1 MATISVGPVPRPEN
15 ILDRRTP
22 RRVDAATMTDSEN
35 RSQTDPHAPVE
46 VDLKNPWLA
55 GLWAWLWPGAG
66 HLYQGRYAKGILFMV
81 CILLTYFWGLAIGGG
96 HVVYASFKKPDIR
109 YPYLCQVGVGLPA
122 LPALVQ
128 RYRQNEGKAP
138 LFGGIMAPPSQPV
151 REQDYDE
158 LARWHSETG
167 FYFEL
172 GTLYTMIAG
181 LLNLLAIYDAH
192 SGPAFTSPERK
203 ADKPPSGSENSSD
216 KDA

>member
-1 MATISVGPVPRPEN
+1 
-15 ILDRRTP
+15 
-22 RRVDAATMTDSEN
+22 MTDDEN
-35 RSQTDPHAPVE
+35 HSHADRHAPVE

-81 CILLTYFWGLAIGGG
+81 CILLTYFWGLAMGNG

-128 RYRQNEGKAP
+128 RYRQNEGKEP
-138 LFGGIMAPPSQPV
+138 LWGGIMAPPQQPV
-151 REQDYDE
+151 REQEYDE
-158 LARWHSETG
+158 LASWHSETG

-181 LLNLLAIYDAH
+181 LLNILAIYDAH
-192 SGPAFTSPERK
+192 SGPAFTPPESKRN
-203 ADKPPSGSENSSD
+203 KPPSEPETPVG